1 MKLEIVQRS
10 LNPTSTWLLQHRRN
24 VTSQCGEDGVLVK
37 VLDTIGDYGSTCVEF
52 GAWDGVKFSNTHALI
67 RHVGWSGYL
76 IEANPEKFRALQET
90 YRDNPKATLIN
101 RFVQIDP
108 GKGTLDEIL
117 KAHRCPAEIDL
128 LSVDID
134 GADYY
139 VWESLREHSAKVV
152 VIEFNPTVPNDVL
165 FVQDRSF
172 EINQG
177 CSLRA
182 LIELARIKGYQ
193 LVCATD
199 WNAIF
204 VRDEYFRRFGIPDNS
219 IDAMYQPRMNGRI
232 FHGYDGTV
240 HVAGMPVLFWHGV
253 QLSGDDFQVLPKSL
267 RRFGD
272 AQS

>member
-1 MKLEIVQRS
+1 MKLEIAQRT
-10 LNPTSTWLLQHRRN
+10 LNPSSTWLLQHGRN
-24 VTSQCGEDGVLVK
+24 ITSQCGEDGILAK
-37 VLDTIGDYGSTCVEF
+37 VLDAIGDYGSTCVEF

-101 RFVQIDP
+101 RFVQIDR
-108 GKGTLDEIL
+108 GQGTLDEIL

-128 LSVDID
+128 LSIDID

-139 VWESLREHSAKVV
+139 VWESLREHSAKIV

-182 LIELARIKGYQ
+182 LIELARVKGYE

-204 VRDEYFRRFGIPDNS
+204 VRGEYFRRFDIADNS

-240 HVAGMPVLFWHGV
+240 HVAGMPMLLWHGV
-253 QLSGDDFQVLPKSL
+253 QLSGDDFQVLPRSL
-267 RRFGD
+267 RRWVD